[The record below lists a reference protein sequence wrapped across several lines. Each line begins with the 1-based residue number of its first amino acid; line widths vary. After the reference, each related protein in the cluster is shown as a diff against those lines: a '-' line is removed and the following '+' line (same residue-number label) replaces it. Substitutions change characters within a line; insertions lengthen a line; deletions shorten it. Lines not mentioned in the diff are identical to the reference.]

1 MKLRAYLKIALL
13 AAPFILLAES
23 TQDSRSLEEL
33 HNAARQG
40 DVSAQYTLGDSYYY
54 GKEVQKD
61 FSAAIKWFRGAAE
74 QGYLPAQY
82 SLGNCY
88 RYGNGIPHDYEKAV
102 KWYRLAAEQ
111 GYKAAQYSL
120 GKCYYYA
127 RGTPKD
133 YEQAVKWHRLAAE
146 QGYPY
151 AQYSLGECYYDGDG
165 VPHDYEKAVEW
176 YRLAAEQGY
185 ATAQYILGKCY
196 YYGDGVPQ
204 DYEKAVE
211 WFRLAAEQKYA
222 RAQDF
227 LGDCYYYAEGT
238 SKDYKEAA
246 KWYRLAAEQ
255 KNSSSQYSLGKC
267 YYYGNGVPQDYEKA
281 VEWFLL
287 AAKQNYDMAQD
298 FIGFCYY
305 YGDGVP
311 LDYTEAVKWYRL
323 AADQKNE
330 TAQYSLGECYYYGNG
345 VPQDYEKA
353 REWYRLAANQGHKE
367 AEAALKQ
374 VAGRERNHFGTSSP
388 LATMRLPAIDIIS
401 QASGQHVFIPQPF
414 PYRRNASDLS
424 LFDFYAKYVES
435 VYKSLAPHGFIVESL
450 KKPNLYNSPKNNYAS
465 ALEHLLTS
473 LTASHSGSD
482 KDFFITK
489 LDGAKI
495 KIDKVL
501 SSDPNAVFY
510 RKAQE
515 TIRVPLSELTP
526 ESRQIARAKITDYI
540 FDRKLKISVDDNK
553 GIPQEEWEEANPS
566 EHTKQWFL
574 DAGAPGVGFLK
585 AAGEIK
591 KHRAYQFNVLISNKS
606 DIPMD
611 NLIVEYQIF
620 FKQEI
625 AGAHENANEDYRFV
639 GYATIGSISARDDYE
654 LIIAPPYLTDSILR
668 SSSEDDEDYEYSY
681 YLSYPKDHHQ
691 KSSGRMRGIWVRV
704 HRVTQYGHLMN
715 EYKKNLYP
723 RKTKWDETRLLQ

>member
-1 MKLRAYLKIALL
+1 MKYKRLLIALFTL
-13 AAPFILLAES
+13 LICLPLVSHGEDIAAL
-23 TQDSRSLEEL
+23 
-33 HNAARQG
+33 RQ
-40 DVSAQYTLGDSYYY
+40 
-54 GKEVQKD
+54 K
-61 FSAAIKWFRGAAE
+61 AE
-74 QGYLPAQY
+74 QGDIEAQW
-82 SLGNCY
+82 SLGSA
-88 RYGNGIPHDYEKAV
+88 YGNG
-102 KWYRLAAEQ
+102 Q
-111 GYKAAQYSL
+111 
-120 GKCYYYA
+120 
-127 RGTPKD
+127 
-133 YEQAVKWHRLAAE
+133 
-146 QGYPY
+146 
-151 AQYSLGECYYDGDG
+151 
-165 VPHDYEKAVEW
+165 
-176 YRLAAEQGY
+176 
-185 ATAQYILGKCY
+185 
-196 YYGDGVPQ
+196 GVPQ
-204 DYEKAVE
+204 ND
-211 WFRLAAEQKYA
+211 
-222 RAQDF
+222 
-227 LGDCYYYAEGT
+227 
-238 SKDYKEAA
+238 KEAA
-246 KWYRLAAEQ
+246 R
-255 KNSSSQYSLGKC
+255 
-267 YYYGNGVPQDYEKA
+267 
-281 VEWFLL
+281 WF
-287 AAKQNYDMAQD
+287 
-298 FIGFCYY
+298 
-305 YGDGVP
+305 
-311 LDYTEAVKWYRL
+311 
-323 AADQKNE
+323 
-330 TAQYSLGECYYYGNG
+330 
-345 VPQDYEKA
+345 
-353 REWYRLAANQGHKE
+353 RLAANQGHEK

-374 VAGRERNHFGTSSP
+374 VSEGERKHFKKSYSP
-388 LATMRLPAIDIIS
+388 ATMRLPAIDIIS
-401 QASGQHVFIPQPF
+401 KAFGQHVFIPPPP
-414 PYRRNASDLS
+414 PYRRNASDQS
-424 LFDFYAKYVES
+424 LFGFYAKYIEC

-501 SSDPNAVFY
+501 SSDPNSVFY

-566 EHTKQWFL
+566 EHTKQWFA
-574 DAGAPGVGFLK
+574 DKGASDLGFLED
-585 AAGEIK
+585 AGEIK

-668 SSSEDDEDYEYSY
+668 SSSDEDDDYTYSY
-681 YLSYPKDHHQ
+681 RLSYPKDHHQ

-715 EYKKNLYP
+715 EYKKNVYP
-723 RKTKWDETRLLQ
+723 KKTKWDETRLLQ